1 MMRMVLVKPARWLAA
16 VASLACVMS
25 VAHAQAPQVGA
36 APAAL
41 AAASAPSAPP
51 PAARDPRAGAK
62 LAYDSASGLSGYK
75 RADGTWAIE
84 PRYKNASEFSGGLA
98 FVELPDGS
106 GGLIDEKGAMVVPNV
121 QQALWVSEP
130 TMTEAGFSEGL
141 IAARDM
147 PSNKVGFVDAQGR
160 WVIRPRFADAHEFH
174 EGLAAFRMTERGK
187 IGFIDKRGRI
197 VIPARYGSNFRAP
210 PVFSEGLAA
219 VGLNDNW
226 PRTNL
231 DPPGKLG
238 YIDAQ
243 GRWVIAP
250 KYSAGKPFVDGKA
263 VVMMGEK
270 EFVLERPGNR

>member
-1 MMRMVLVKPARWLAA
+1 MTRIARVGQILLLAA
-16 VASLACVMS
+16 VANIAGAMS
-25 VAHAQAPQVGA
+25 AAHAQAPQVGVAAKAVA
-36 APAAL
+36 APAA
-41 AAASAPSAPP
+41 
-51 PAARDPRAGAK
+51 PAEAK
-62 LAYDSASGLSGYK
+62 LAYDSASKLTGYK
-75 RADGTWAIE
+75 RTDGTWSIE
-84 PRYKNASEFSGGLA
+84 PRYKNGSEFSGGLA
-98 FVELPDGS
+98 FVEQPDGS
-106 GGLIDEKGAMVVPNV
+106 GGLIDEKGTMVVPNV

-130 TMTEAGFSEGL
+130 TITEARFSEGL

-147 PSNKVGFVDAQGR
+147 QSNKVGFVDAQGR
-160 WVIRPRFADAHEFH
+160 WVIKPRFADAHEFH
-174 EGLAAFRMTERGK
+174 EGLAAFRMTSRGK

-238 YIDAQ
+238 YIDRQ

-250 KYSAGKPFVDGKA
+250 IYAAGKPFVDGKA
-263 VVMMGEK
+263 VAMMGDK
-270 EFVLERPGNR
+270 EVVLERPTKQ

>member
-1 MMRMVLVKPARWLAA
+1 MTRIALIKHVLLLFA
-16 VASLACVMS
+16 VANLACTMS
-25 VAHAQAPQVGA
+25 AAHAQAPQVGVTPKAVAAQA
-36 APAAL
+36 APAE
-41 AAASAPSAPP
+41 
-51 PAARDPRAGAK
+51 AK

-75 RADGTWAIE
+75 LADGTWAIE

-98 FVELPDGS
+98 FVEQPDGA
-106 GGLIDEKGAMVVPNV
+106 GGLIDAKGTMVVPNV

-130 TMTEAGFSEGL
+130 TMTEARFSEGL

-147 PSNKVGFVDAQGR
+147 QSNKVGFVDAQGR
-160 WVIRPRFADAHEFH
+160 WVIKPRFADAHEFH
-174 EGLAAFRMTERGK
+174 EGLAAFRMTSRGK
-187 IGFIDKRGRI
+187 IGFIDKQGRI

-238 YIDAQ
+238 YIDRQ

-250 KYSAGKPFVDGKA
+250 IYAAGKPFVDGKA
-263 VVMMGEK
+263 AVMIGEK
-270 EFVLERPGNR
+270 QVVLERPVKR

>member
-1 MMRMVLVKPARWLAA
+1 MTRTARVGHILLLAV
-16 VASLACVMS
+16 VANFAS
-25 VAHAQAPQVGA
+25 VISGAHAQAPQVGVAPVA
-36 APAAL
+36 AQ
-41 AAASAPSAPP
+41 AAAAD
-51 PAARDPRAGAK
+51 AR
-62 LAYDSASGLSGYK
+62 LAYDSASKLTGYK
-75 RADGTWAIE
+75 RADGTWLIE
-84 PRYKNASEFSGGLA
+84 PRYKSASEFSGGLA

-106 GGLIDEKGAMVVPNV
+106 GGLIDEKGTMIVPNV

-130 TMTEAGFSEGL
+130 AMTEARFSEGL

-147 PSNKVGFVDAQGR
+147 QSNKVGFADAHGR
-160 WVIRPRFADAHEFH
+160 WVIKPRFADAHEFH
-174 EGLAAFRMTERGK
+174 EGLAAFRMTGRGK
-187 IGFIDKRGRI
+187 IGFIDKQGRI

-238 YIDAQ
+238 YIDRQ

-250 KYSAGKPFVDGKA
+250 IYAAGRPFVDGKA
-263 VVMMGEK
+263 VVMIGDK
-270 EFVLERPGNR
+270 EVVLERPGKR